1 MIISADKTGYS
12 PAERNVIE
20 GVQSDVPIV
29 LVTRREGFVF
39 NEELLSFDKW
49 VLCNMSEM
57 GWNFSWDYTPM
68 FGVEWHFSNELFPGE
83 EVTAE
88 VIRAIVVLTQSNS
101 AIWINED
108 FARLNTNNTDYEKT
122 AKH

>member
-39 NEELLSFDKW
+39 NE
-49 VLCNMSEM
+49 
-57 GWNFSWDYTPM
+57 
-68 FGVEWHFSNELFPGE
+68 
-83 EVTAE
+83 
-88 VIRAIVVLTQSNS
+88 
-101 AIWINED
+101 
-108 FARLNTNNTDYEKT
+108 
-122 AKH
+122 